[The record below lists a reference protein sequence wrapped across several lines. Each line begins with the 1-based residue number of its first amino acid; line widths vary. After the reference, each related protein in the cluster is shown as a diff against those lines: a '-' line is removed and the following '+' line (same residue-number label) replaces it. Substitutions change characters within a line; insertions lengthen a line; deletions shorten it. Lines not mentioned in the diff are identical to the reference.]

1 MGEKSEI
8 PAILPQAT
16 RGIFVPFFILHRFG
30 VETYI
35 RGKPG
40 SSAFLRAVRPESKK
54 IEKRKKEEK
63 KKKKKK
69 NEGPKE
75 RNYSYFGHPNTAT
88 KLLYWISAPRIQF

>member
-1 MGEKSEI
+1 MGGEKKSEI
-8 PAILPQAT
+8 PAILPRAT
-16 RGIFVPFFILHRFG
+16 RGTFVPFFVLHRFG

-40 SSAFLRAVRPESKK
+40 SSAFLRAVHPESKK
-54 IEKRKKEEK
+54 TEKRK

-69 NEGPKE
+69 KEGTKE
-75 RNYSYFGHPNTAT
+75 RNYSYFGHSNRTT